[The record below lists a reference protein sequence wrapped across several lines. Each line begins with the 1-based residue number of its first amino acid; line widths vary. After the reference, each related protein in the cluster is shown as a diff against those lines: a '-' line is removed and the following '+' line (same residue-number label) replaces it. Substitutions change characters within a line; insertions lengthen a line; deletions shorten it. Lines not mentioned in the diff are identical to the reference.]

1 MRILTLFLLTT
12 LIAMTS
18 CKKGTPVAVDTTEAA
33 EIPREVAI
41 QKLGELLPTVEYT
54 YCTLPKYS
62 LKPSEIKGWRI
73 RSDAVEI
80 DLGKAKE
87 LVLSYAD
94 ITQVR
99 LELMGRYFTAKVFT
113 SVQVDKEKAHFEFQ
127 WKQEEPAK
135 RAVELFSSL
144 KKK

>member
-1 MRILTLFLLTT
+1 MRVAALTLLTAI
-12 LIAMTS
+12 LAMTS
-18 CKKGTPVAVDTTEAA
+18 CKKSTPVVVDTTEAA

-41 QKLGELLPTVEYT
+41 QKLGELLPTAEYT

-62 LKPSEIKGWRI
+62 LKPSEIKGWHI

-80 DLGKAKE
+80 DLGKQKE
-87 LVLSYAD
+87 LVLSYGD

-99 LELMGRYFTAKVFT
+99 LDLMGKFYTTKVYT
-113 SVQVDKEKAHFEFQ
+113 SVQSDKDKAHFEFQ
-127 WKQEEPAK
+127 WRQEEPAK